1 MNSKLIKPLAVV
13 VLAGCLCAGCHQG
26 NTAQSKAASTN
37 EFELLD
43 GLDEMWGG
51 YLTIKVEAMRTG
63 TTFLDGEF
71 PPQCWT
77 DPIKALHPIKV
88 YSDVGNVVVVQKIVN
103 DIEYGKYIMPPHSS
117 HHPQAEFILVRSN
130 TNCVFMSDY
139 QKHVSATP
147 IKD

>member
-1 MNSKLIKPLAVV
+1 MWDGYRTIKM
-13 VLAGCLCAGCHQG
+13 
-26 NTAQSKAASTN
+26 AAS
-37 EFELLD
+37 
-43 GLDEMWGG
+43 
-51 YLTIKVEAMRTG
+51 RTG
-63 TTFLDGEF
+63 TTLLDGEF